1 MPLPERLTRTRLLLG
16 DRAVERLRASFVAV
30 IGLGAA
36 GSYAAEA
43 LARAGV
49 GRLRLVDFDRVR
61 ETNQNRMLWAT
72 RSTLGRPKAE
82 VARERLRDV
91 APDAA
96 LEALC
101 VFVHR
106 DTLDQVLA
114 GPPDL
119 VVDAI
124 DSLAPKV
131 ALIQACQARA
141 IPIISCM
148 GAARRLDPA
157 AVRFGLLAESKMCP
171 LAQRVR
177 KALRKIKASLD
188 VPCVYSVEEALA
200 ESQGPEDEP
209 EETRR
214 GRARKAL
221 GSLPTIPGIIG
232 LIAAHHAILTLSGFR
247 PGFQQD

>member
-1 MPLPERLTRTRLLLG
+1 MSFSERLTRTRLLLG
-16 DRAVERLRASFVAV
+16 DRAVERLRASFAAV

-36 GSYAAEA
+36 GAYAAEA

-61 ETNQNRMLWAT
+61 ESNMNRMPWAT

-91 APDAA
+91 APDAEV
-96 LEALC
+96 EALSL
-101 VFVHR
+101 FVHR

-124 DSLAPKV
+124 DSLSPKV

-148 GAARRLDPA
+148 GAARRLDAA
-157 AVRFGLLAESKMCP
+157 AVRFGRLAESKICP

-177 KALRKIKASLD
+177 KALRKAKASLD
-188 VPCVYSVEEALA
+188 IPCVFSIEVAA
-200 ESQGPEDEP
+200 GSNAGPGDEP
-209 EETRR
+209 DETRR
-214 GRARKAL
+214 GRPRKAL
-221 GSLPTIPGIIG
+221 GSLPTIPGIVG
-232 LIAAHHAILTLSGFR
+232 LTAAHHAILALAGLGTTFQSG
-247 PGFQQD
+247 